1 MVVQSRSVVMA
12 SHARS
17 HTAGSVSG
25 TTTRPT
31 TTTSRPHTGSR
42 SRPRTSRT
50 STGYSDNEIIC
61 AISESRGI
69 SPTIGLSFVNISTV
83 EAVLCQ
89 FADTQTYA
97 RTCHKIKV
105 FAPSEILFINT
116 AEDSKLISI
125 VKENIVVE
133 NGDVGMRALPRR
145 YWSEISG
152 HEYVQYLA
160 FPDDLESLKL
170 AISGNFFATCC
181 FSAVW
186 RKVSTLPTQC

>member
-1 MVVQSRSVVMA
+1 MA
-12 SHARS
+12 SHVRS
-17 HTAGSVSG
+17 YTAGSVSG

-31 TTTSRPHTGSR
+31 TTTTSRPQTGSR
-42 SRPRTSRT
+42 SRPRTSGT

-69 SPTIGLSFVNISTV
+69 SPTIGLSFVNISTA

-89 FADTQTYA
+89 FTDTQTYA

-105 FAPSEILFINT
+105 FAPSEILFMKT
-116 AEDSKLISI
+116 AEHSKLISI

-133 NGDVGMRALPRR
+133 NADIGMSPLDRK

-152 HEYVQYLA
+152 LEYVQYLA

-170 AISGNFFATCC
+170 SISGNFFATCC
-181 FSAVW
+181 FSVV
-186 RKVSTLPTQC
+186 RR